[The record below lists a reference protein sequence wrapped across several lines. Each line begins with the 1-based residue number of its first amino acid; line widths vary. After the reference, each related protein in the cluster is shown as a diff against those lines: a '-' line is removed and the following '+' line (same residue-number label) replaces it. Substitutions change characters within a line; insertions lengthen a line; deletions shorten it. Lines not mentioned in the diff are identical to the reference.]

1 MIYDTKQLLNKLR
14 NRDISNESAFEVL
27 KALCAL
33 ANKSQDNYEPIVQE
47 LVLRALD
54 QQDSFDPYGEILAG
68 LVRKLGLYPYL
79 SIEHLSMQDA
89 VAREFHRP
97 ANIALHDQLRQEPN
111 TIQETE
117 EGLVFHRVQAEIF
130 RKILDGENVV
140 LSAPTSF
147 GKSSIVD
154 ALIESRRFGN
164 IVIVVPT
171 IALIDETRRRLSRF
185 RLTHKII
192 THASQA
198 LSEQNIFI
206 FTQERVVDYPEFPN
220 LDLFVL
226 DEFYKLN
233 PIADPERAATLNHA
247 FYRLTK
253 KAKQF
258 YLLGPNIQEIPNGF
272 PERFRCQ
279 FVTTQPQQ
287 KRI

>member
-33 ANKSQDNYEPIVQE
+33 ANKYQDNYEPIVQE

-54 QQDSFDPYGEILAG
+54 QQNSFDPYGEILAG

-171 IALIDETRRRLSRF
+171 IALIDETRRRL
-185 RLTHKII
+185 
-192 THASQA
+192 
-198 LSEQNIFI
+198 
-206 FTQERVVDYPEFPN
+206 P
-220 LDLFVL
+220 
-226 DEFYKLN
+226 
-233 PIADPERAATLNHA
+233 
-247 FYRLTK
+247 
-253 KAKQF
+253 
-258 YLLGPNIQEIPNGF
+258 
-272 PERFRCQ
+272 
-279 FVTTQPQQ
+279 
-287 KRI
+287 